1 MRCGFNSMANC
12 CDCEEFKV
20 LAKTSGVVAAAADMH
35 TQMVKRVVTTTTTTS
50 NRLIIST
57 YLLYLAICL
66 SVCVCGVKSLGS
78 VNELWW
84 SEWSSYAEVILMVP
98 LKVTSSCSH
107 NSNIGPATLTWIT
120 RLEGVFHTLG
130 IPVGSSLALGF
141 FAGFVR
147 TSWMLGEVC
156 DDTSHI
162 QYTHLSL
169 GRK

>member
-1 MRCGFNSMANC
+1 MANC

-78 VNELWW
+78 VNEL
-84 SEWSSYAEVILMVP
+84 
-98 LKVTSSCSH
+98 
-107 NSNIGPATLTWIT
+107 
-120 RLEGVFHTLG
+120 
-130 IPVGSSLALGF
+130 
-141 FAGFVR
+141 
-147 TSWMLGEVC
+147 
-156 DDTSHI
+156 
-162 QYTHLSL
+162 
-169 GRK
+169 